1 MGDEILDRVRVFARR
16 DQAAEPGEQQP
27 ESTETTDTTIPP
39 EGADQMAKTE
49 SEQVVAEGTPEIT
62 EAPPAE
68 TPASNGTGT
77 AAPTSL
83 GAAGAIRGC
92 PLPAGAVL
100 FGELTTAFVAGPKL
114 IRNLGDRKHTGAL
127 VSAGGGR
134 TQVAVMHEG
143 NVVALVG
150 AGEGGSDTRRLDRL
164 NLAGPDA
171 SEEHELTVLTYRPEI
186 SLALGQLANLPERFE
201 RMHGS
206 FVDLPALL
214 AFLRREKANGAVRVT
229 TRNDTGIVL
238 IRGGE
243 VLGAYT
249 RQKPEMDDAEVV
261 YPLAKES
268 DAEIDVH
275 VGALTLPPPSVS
287 AASVA

>member
-1 MGDEILDRVRVFARR
+1 
-16 DQAAEPGEQQP
+16 
-27 ESTETTDTTIPP
+27 
-39 EGADQMAKTE
+39 MAKTE
-49 SEQVVAEGTPEIT
+49 SEQASAEDTPEAAAT
-62 EAPPAE
+62 AAPA
-68 TPASNGTGT
+68 TNGTGNT
-77 AAPTSL
+77 VSGGLAAPS
-83 GAAGAIRGC
+83 AIRGC
-92 PLPAGAVL
+92 PIPAGAVI
-100 FGELTTAFVAGPKL
+100 FGELTSAFVDGPRL
-114 IRNLGDRKHTGAL
+114 LRFLGDRKHTGAL
-127 VSAGGGR
+127 VSAGGGG
-134 TQVAVMHEG
+134 TQVAILHEG

-150 AGEGGSDTRRLDRL
+150 AGSAGADTKRLEKLSLPGPSGSD
-164 NLAGPDA
+164 
-171 SEEHELTVLTYRPEI
+171 EHELTVLTYRPEI
-186 SLALGQLANLPERFE
+186 SLALSQLVNLPERFE

-229 TRNDTGIVL
+229 TRSDTGVVL

-275 VGALTLPPPSVS
+275 VGALQVPPPSVS
-287 AASVA
+287 TSSIA